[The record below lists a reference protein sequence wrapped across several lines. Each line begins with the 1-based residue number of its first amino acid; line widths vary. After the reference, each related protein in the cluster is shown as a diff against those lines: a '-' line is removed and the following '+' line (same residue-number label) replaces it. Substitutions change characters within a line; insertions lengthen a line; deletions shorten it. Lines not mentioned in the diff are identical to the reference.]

1 MVNED
6 DDEVGEENEVDEDE
20 ESDED
25 EADEEGVPDLEKFYV
40 LLPYAERVYTRPPK
54 LLKTREAVPPLMT
67 SLRRKERREETER
80 ISLKHKK
87 NVIAST

>member
-25 EADEEGVPDLEKFYV
+25 EADEEEVPDLERFNV
-40 LLPYAERVYTRPPK
+40 LLPYAERVYTRPRNSSKQEK
-54 LLKTREAVPPLMT
+54 L
-67 SLRRKERREETER
+67 SLL
-80 ISLKHKK
+80 S
-87 NVIAST
+87 